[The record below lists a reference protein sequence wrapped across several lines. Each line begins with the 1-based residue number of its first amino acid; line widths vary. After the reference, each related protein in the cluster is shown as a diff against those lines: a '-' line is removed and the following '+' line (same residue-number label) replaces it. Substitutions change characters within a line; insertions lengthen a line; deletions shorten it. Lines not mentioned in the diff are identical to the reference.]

1 MKPTLLTK
9 SLFTTSCLRIA
20 GILNASM
27 LSDIRD
33 VWAIHSGNCAK
44 LGCASKVKSGG
55 KRTELD
61 TSQFAPVT
69 FNSVTYSVDDVQEF
83 GEMLT
88 IFDRENTP
96 LRRDKA
102 IARSEKNIQRFK

>member
-20 GILNASM
+20 GILNAGM
-27 LSDIRD
+27 LSDIR
-33 VWAIHSGNCAK
+33 AIWGIHTSNCAK
-44 LGCASKVKSGG
+44 LGCPSKVKSGG

-61 TSQFAPVT
+61 TSLFAPVT
-69 FNSVTYSVDDVQEF
+69 FNSVTYSVEDVQEF

-88 IFDRENTP
+88 IYDRENTQ

-102 IARSEKNIQRFK
+102 IARSEKNIERFA